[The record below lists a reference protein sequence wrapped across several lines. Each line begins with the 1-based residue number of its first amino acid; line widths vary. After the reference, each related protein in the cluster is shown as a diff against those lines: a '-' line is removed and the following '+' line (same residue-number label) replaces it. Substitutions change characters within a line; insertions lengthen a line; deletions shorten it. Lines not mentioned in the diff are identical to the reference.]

1 MPERAERRRSNQFI
15 AEICDKVWIMIDD
28 IHRMDRVRS
37 RGQIP
42 AFAALCLCAFSAT
55 AQLPANVPS
64 LAPMIERISPAVV
77 NISVSGS
84 VKDENP
90 LAQDEFFRRFFD
102 FEQPQDGKRE
112 VEAAGSGV
120 IVDSKQGYIL
130 TNHHVVE
137 NADKITVTLSDNRSL
152 SAKVVGS
159 DQGSDLAVLKVLSSD
174 LVDMPLGDSN
184 KLRVGDYVVAI
195 GNPFGFSNTVTSGIV
210 SALGRSGINRDAYE
224 DFIQTDASINPGNSG
239 GALVNLNGELV
250 GINSAII
257 SRSGGN
263 IGIGFA
269 IPVNMV
275 RSIMDQLITHGSV
288 SRGLLGVSIQDITPE
303 VAETYAL
310 HDNSGAL
317 VSAVSPSSAAE
328 RAGIQIGDVIISI
341 NEHRVRDSGSLKAT
355 VGLLRPGEA
364 VQVGLIRD
372 GREQKIT
379 ATLGEVS
386 AAPGGGRGTRARAR
400 ASATRPGVR
409 RRGDRGER
417 VGRRS
422 RSARCARRSRE
433 CGRGPWPPAR
443 RHHHESEPRSRP
455 QSHGSGADHRGRSVD
470 HPRSSARQ
478 PQSADSDALAGAS
491 LNPFRP
497 SPFERVRW

>member
-1 MPERAERRRSNQFI
+1 MSEASHHTDRARRRVLI
-15 AEICDKVWIMIDD
+15 L
-28 IHRMDRVRS
+28 
-37 RGQIP
+37 
-42 AFAALCLCAFSAT
+42 AFTAASLCTFTAA
-55 AQLPANVPS
+55 AQLPPNVPS

-77 NISVSGS
+77 NISVSGE
-84 VKDENP
+84 VDNENP

-102 FEQPQDGKRE
+102 FEQPPNGRKRE

-120 IVDSKQGYIL
+120 IVDAKQGYIL

-137 NADKITVTLSDNRSL
+137 NADKITVTLADNRSL
-152 SAKVVGS
+152 TAKVVGS
-159 DQGSDLAVLKVLSSD
+159 DQGSDLAVLKVIGPE
-174 LVDMPLGDSN
+174 LVDMPFGDSS

-210 SALGRSGINRDAYE
+210 SALGRSGINREAYE

-288 SRGLLGVSIQDITPE
+288 SRGLLGVNIQDITPA
-303 VAETYAL
+303 VAETYGL

-317 VSAVSPSSAAE
+317 VAAVSPNSAAE
-328 RAGIQIGDVIISI
+328 RAGIQIDDVIVSI

-355 VGLLRPGEA
+355 VGLLRPGET
-364 VQVGLIRD
+364 VQVGVIRD

-379 ATLGEVS
+379 ATLGEATAATAAVEQPDEEEEAAQLDPVFAGAQIVDNEPGAVPGLLVAQVDPGS
-386 AAPGGGRGTRARAR
+386 AAADRGL
-400 ASATRPGVR
+400 RPGDVITK
-409 RRGDRGER
+409 
-417 VGRRS
+417 V
-422 RSARCARRSRE
+422 
-433 CGRGPWPPAR
+433 
-443 RHHHESEPRSRP
+443 
-455 QSHGSGADHRGRSVD
+455 
-470 HPRSSARQ
+470 
-478 PQSADSDALAGAS
+478 
-491 LNPFRP
+491 N
-497 SPFERVRW
+497 RVRVRNLQEAAQIIDGARSIILEVQRGNRNQLILMR